1 MFVIIPN
8 GVYLHKTMREQQQS
22 IAEGP
27 STDGWGSTV
36 TLTVVTNTV
45 NESTCRSRV
54 IMICIVSNIVKR
66 TDI

>member
-1 MFVIIPN
+1 MFVIISN
-8 GVYLHKTMREQQQS
+8 RVYLYKTMREQQQS

-36 TLTVVTNTV
+36 TLTVTNTV

-54 IMICIVSNIVKR
+54 IMICIVSNRVKR

>member
-1 MFVIIPN
+1 MFVIISN
-8 GVYLHKTMREQQQS
+8 RVYLHKTMREQQQS

-27 STDGWGSTV
+27 STVGWGSTV
-36 TLTVVTNTV
+36 TLTVTNTV